1 MKIPKSFKKYFWDV
15 DLRNID
21 LKKHQTYLIERL
33 LEYGDEKAFKWL
45 LKNFGLKEILE
56 IARKS
61 KKISPK
67 TKNFL
72 NLIFR

>member
-1 MKIPKSFKKYFWDV
+1 MKIPKLFKKYFWEV
-15 DLRNID
+15 DLRDIN
-21 LKKHQTYLIERL
+21 LKKHQAYIIERL

-45 LKNFGLKEILE
+45 LKNFDLKEVLE